1 MGMGMLKGK
10 GSRSRIIALTI
21 SVSVLAILTAGVFLY
36 SGKSLPVFGGPI
48 YKGSERSKGV
58 AITVNVDWGSEY
70 LPDMLSIFEATG
82 IKATF
87 FITGRWAKNNIEL
100 AKLIFDSG
108 HEIGNHGYSHK
119 DHSKLDYAQNR
130 SEIERTQVILERIIG
145 KAPKFFAPPSGAYN
159 RDTLKASEDLG
170 CEVILWSIDTIDWKR
185 DGADNILSRVKKKLH
200 GGGIILMHPTD
211 QTLEAL
217 PSIIKEIGDRK
228 FEIISLEEIVKT
240 IEN

>member
-1 MGMGMLKGK
+1 MFKRRSVNIGITVFSMLV
-10 GSRSRIIALTI
+10 ITLAAIALGA
-21 SVSVLAILTAGVFLY
+21 VKFPKRALQ
-36 SGKSLPVFGGPI
+36 VFGGPI
-48 YKGSERSKGV
+48 YKGSENSKCV

-70 LPDMLSIFEATG
+70 LPDMLSIFEAVG

-87 FITGRWAKNNIEL
+87 FMTGRWAENNIEL

-119 DHSKLDYAQNR
+119 DHSKLDYAQNK
-130 SEIERTQVILERIIG
+130 SEIERTQDILERIIG

-185 DGADNILSRVKKKLH
+185 DGADNIISRVKRKLH

-217 PSIIKEIGDRK
+217 PSIIKEIGDREY
-228 FEIISLEEIVKT
+228 EIISLEEIVKT